1 MIEFMNKAAFLDRD
15 GVINFDKGYVYRI
28 EEFIF
33 LPGVIEG
40 LKTLQERGFLLIVI
54 TNQGGIAK
62 GFYTKEDVEILHS
75 WMKKELEKKDIH
87 ITEIYFCPHHDEYE
101 KCLCRKPGSLMLENA
116 ISRFNIDKT
125 KSFFIGDKE
134 TDVGAAIGAGVKPIK
149 TEKNSEFIVPVI

>member
-1 MIEFMNKAAFLDRD
+1 MNKAAFLDRD